1 MTRGGLV
8 PVRELRQDHRMVVGS
23 PLACEGVRH
32 TYRTGEDHVV
42 ALSGVSKSFPA
53 GAITT
58 VAGPSGSGKSTL
70 LRILAGV
77 DRPDGGRVRVEDV
90 ELGRLPARRRRTVRR
105 YRLAYMFQRPAD
117 NLLEYLTAAEQVR
130 LAAEIR
136 GAHLTTGQVHDLLVL
151 LRIGDRVDHRPE
163 QLSGGEQQRLALA
176 CAVAGSPAIVL
187 ADEPTAELDTASTD
201 LVLEAMRALRDAGV
215 AFAVSSHDPQVIDG
229 SDHLLRLDR
238 GEVTE
243 SW

>member
-1 MTRGGLV
+1 MVAPLV
-8 PVRELRQDHRMVVGS
+8 
-23 PLACEGVRH
+23 CEGVRH
-32 TYRTGEDHVV
+32 TYRTGADHVV
-42 ALSGVSKSFPA
+42 ALTDVSKSFPA
-53 GAITT
+53 GAMTT

-77 DRPDGGRVRVEDV
+77 DRPDVGRVRVDDV
-90 ELGRLPARRRRTVRR
+90 ELGRLPPRRRRAVRR
-105 YRLAYMFQRPAD
+105 YRLAYMFQRPTD

-136 GAHLTTGQVHDLLVL
+136 GARLSAEQVQELLAL
-151 LRIGDRVDHRPE
+151 LRIGDRMDHRPE

-176 CAVAGSPAIVL
+176 CAVAGSPAVVL
-187 ADEPTAELDTASTD
+187 ADEPTAELDSASTE

-215 AFAVSSHDPQVIDG
+215 AFAVSSHDPRVIDR